1 MSCQRQR
8 AADYNLVIFGDMCV
22 KNDTSQPG
30 SVRANASARTGLQDL
45 NQMLAFG

>member
-8 AADYNLVIFGDMCV
+8 TADYKLVIFGDMCV

-30 SVRANASARTGLQDL
+30 SVRANASARIGLHNL
-45 NQMLAFG
+45 NQMFAFG